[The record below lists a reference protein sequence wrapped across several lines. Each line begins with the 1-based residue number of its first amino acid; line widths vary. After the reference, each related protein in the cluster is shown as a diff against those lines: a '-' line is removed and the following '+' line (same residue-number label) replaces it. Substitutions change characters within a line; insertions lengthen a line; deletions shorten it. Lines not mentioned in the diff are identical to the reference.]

1 MGGFTVNYFE
11 PDYPEMQENL
21 SKWVME
27 GSLRLPEHIEEGI
40 DQFPK
45 ALTLLFSGGHK
56 GKLMVAP

>member
-1 MGGFTVNYFE
+1 
-11 PDYPEMQENL
+11 MQ
-21 SKWVME
+21 